1 MASKSVQDVAESV
14 LKKKKKPIEFKS
26 LWENVSEDLQLN
38 EIQRKSKM
46 VKFYNAL
53 SLDSRF
59 IQLDKNKWDLRE
71 RHTYTSTRIKIES
84 FDVEDDDTLEVEEIN
99 EIAKLPGREG
109 MYSMLLGMLQAPV
122 SKFARV
128 VKAVADARE
137 ENGGEAPVEAPA
149 EEKVEEAAE

>member
-99 EIAKLPGREG
+99 DELFEQYEEG
-109 MYSMLLGMLQAPV
+109 NEDIY
-122 SKFARV
+122 
-128 VKAVADARE
+128 
-137 ENGGEAPVEAPA
+137 
-149 EEKVEEAAE
+149 